1 MADVVLE
8 NVSKRF
14 GLFTAVDD
22 LSIDIE
28 NGEFLILVGPSGCGK
43 STALRMVAGLEKIS
57 GGELRIGGTRMN
69 GVAPKDR
76 DIAMVFQNY
85 ALYPH
90 MSVAENI
97 GFALRLR
104 GVQKS
109 ERQKRVLDVA
119 RTLELDAMLDKKP
132 NELSGGQRQRVAM
145 GRAIVRKPAAFLMD
159 EPLSNLDAKLRV
171 QMRTEITNLQRLLGV
186 TTIYVTHDQVE
197 AMTMGTRVAVLKDG
211 RLQQIDAP
219 KTLYHAPANVFVA
232 GFIGSPAM
240 NLFAGKVSEGRIAA
254 GSFGVAMP
262 DAVRKHTGVAGLD
275 TGADVIF
282 GVRPEDIYVEGSA
295 PADSDPFGSAT
306 VSSLEEPG
314 SEIIVHMQTD
324 MVKVDSGDPDAI
336 EEMEHSANLI
346 AKLNAGA
353 DIVIG
358 QKVNLRV
365 KPEMVH
371 AFDPVSRRNLRI

>member
-186 TTIYVTHDQVE
+186 TTIYVTHDQ
-197 AMTMGTRVAVLKDG
+197 
-211 RLQQIDAP
+211 IDAP